1 MGHNATAWIPCAH
14 YCKKEQVKNKNISM
28 INELAVILHYYRVDG
43 QMKLFIRCIIDI
55 IDRPPCTLLLL
66 QTAADLFL
74 LAVMKIDAIVYFTIK
89 LQKVVISNA
98 DLFFCSKKV
107 FDQFL
112 VKVYALSFYRSQNVL
127 CQSKF
132 FESAQKFDCI

>member
-1 MGHNATAWIPCAH
+1 MNLLQNRTKKFTKNLYWKEGGSYNATAWIACAH

-89 LQKVVISNA
+89 LRKVVISNE
-98 DLFFCSKKV
+98 DLFFWSKKV
-107 FDQFL
+107 FDQF
-112 VKVYALSFYRSQNVL
+112 F
-127 CQSKF
+127 
-132 FESAQKFDCI
+132 

>member
-1 MGHNATAWIPCAH
+1 MIFVSLLQNRTKEFTKNLHCVLGRRARIPCAH

-89 LQKVVISNA
+89 LRKVVISNA
-98 DLFFCSKKV
+98 DLFFCFKKV
-107 FDQFL
+107 FDRFL
-112 VKVYALSFYRSQNVL
+112 VKV
-127 CQSKF
+127 
-132 FESAQKFDCI
+132 

>member
-66 QTAADLFL
+66 LQTAADLFL

-89 LQKVVISNA
+89 LRKVVISNA

-112 VKVYALSFYRSQNVL
+112 VLLQ
-127 CQSKF
+127 
-132 FESAQKFDCI
+132 AQKCFVPVQIF

>member
-1 MGHNATAWIPCAH
+1 MDHNATAWIPCAH

-89 LQKVVISNA
+89 LRKVVISNA
-98 DLFFCSKKV
+98 DLFFCSKTV

-112 VKVYALSFYRSQNVL
+112 ILNDSEGPLFPL
-127 CQSKF
+127 
-132 FESAQKFDCI
+132 II

>member
-1 MGHNATAWIPCAH
+1 MDHNATAWIPCAH

-89 LQKVVISNA
+89 LRKVVHFKCRFIF
-98 DLFFCSKKV
+98 LLQKKCSTN
-107 FDQFL
+107 F
-112 VKVYALSFYRSQNVL
+112 LSFYRPQNVL
-127 CQSKF
+127 CRSKF
-132 FESAQKFDCI
+132 FEPAQNFDCI